1 MRLKYLIIPIALL
14 FAPFFIEAQGNKNK
28 DKSNDK
34 VKDKSDDK
42 VKDKDKADKN
52 AGNTKSNTGGSNN
65 SKSAGHN
72 QIIWDGTKDHD
83 GGGPKPS
90 KNQPAKV
97 RAAFQRDYPYVTNVQ
112 WSKYRG
118 DWTATFPNGPF
129 FSTAVYHANGQRRDT
144 RTSLFRNQLP
154 PIILGKVGEKYPNA
168 EVDSGTK
175 IEVHGAFKDVFRI
188 KTKTDGTSRY
198 MFFNSD
204 GEEVKYNY

>member
-1 MRLKYLIIPIALL
+1 MHLKYLIISATLL
-14 FAPFFIEAQGNKNK
+14 IAPFLIEAQGNKNK
-28 DKSNDK
+28 NKSTDK
-34 VKDKSDDK
+34 VKDKSTDK
-42 VKDKDKADKN
+42 VKDKDKSDKN
-52 AGNTKSNTGGSNN
+52 AGRTNTGGNNN

-72 QIIWDGTKDHD
+72 EIIWDGTRDKD

-154 PIILGKVGEKYPNA
+154 PIILGRVAEKYPNA